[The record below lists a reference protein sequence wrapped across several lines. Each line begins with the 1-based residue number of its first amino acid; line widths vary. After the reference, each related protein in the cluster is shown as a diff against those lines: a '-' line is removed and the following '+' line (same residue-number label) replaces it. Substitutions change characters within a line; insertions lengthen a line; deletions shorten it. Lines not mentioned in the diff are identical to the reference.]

1 MGGGTPFLRSLVSVR
16 SKHLIERSCIQYA
29 IGPNLE
35 LRKGGVVEAKLDFF
49 G

>member
-1 MGGGTPFLRSLVSVR
+1 VC
-16 SKHLIERSCIQYA
+16 SKNLLDRPRIQYA